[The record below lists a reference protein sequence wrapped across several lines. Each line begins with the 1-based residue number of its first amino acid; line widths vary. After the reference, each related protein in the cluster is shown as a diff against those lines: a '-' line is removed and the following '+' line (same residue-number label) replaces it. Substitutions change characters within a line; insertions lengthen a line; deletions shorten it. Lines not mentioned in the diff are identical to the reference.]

1 MIVVIVIIVIM
12 ILIILVIMKM
22 IIIIINSNNSDI
34 SDNNESHF
42 DRMRS
47 EQTGQ
52 GVPIPRRIGP
62 RQATCRRAEASP
74 EVRPPV
80 QTITVPKSGTGALSA
95 ANYMS
100 SLIL

>member
-1 MIVVIVIIVIM
+1 
-12 ILIILVIMKM
+12 MKM
-22 IIIIINSNNSDI
+22 IIIIIINSNNSDI